1 MSHQT
6 GIAPSS
12 KLDNY
17 LKSPGHEND
26 RCIKITIVDE
36 ELFLEQNRLAVSD
49 YESDWDRNVIACI
62 EDNKPCYVFYRL
74 DSKNSGENYNWVF
87 IAFCPNEGAV
97 KDKMLYAATRASMK
111 RIFGDNR
118 VSTEMFAT
126 LLDEV
131 TLQAYRNHTL
141 SEGAAA
147 PMTDAEIELK
157 ELSSRHSQSS
167 NSQCLSSAEKEL
179 LEVSKNEHIMR
190 SQMEANKATLPGLSL
205 PVTLELTQSIEKFKK
220 GFINYVQIKLDTDR
234 EELKLW
240 DCSNI
245 GVEELGAKVPEDEP
259 RYHMFNFGHTF
270 EDKKIFSAVFIYSCP
285 GYNTPVKQRM
295 MYSSTK
301 SNFLSS
307 LEELGVVIAAK
318 TEISGGEELT
328 EATVYDL
335 IHPQQHASRQHFAK
349 PKAPAKGGRRLI
361 KKPA

>member
-17 LKSPGHEND
+17 LKSAGHEND

-36 ELFLEQNRLAVSD
+36 ELFLEQNRLPVSD

-157 ELSSRHSQSS
+157 
-167 NSQCLSSAEKEL
+167 
-179 LEVSKNEHIMR
+179 EVSKNEHIMR

>member
-12 KLDNY
+12 KLENY
-17 LKSPGHEND
+17 LKSPGHESD

-36 ELFLEQNRLAVSD
+36 ELLLEQNRLAVSD
-49 YESDWDRNVIACI
+49 YEADWDRNVIACI

-74 DSKNSGENYNWVF
+74 DSKNAGENYNWVF

-111 RIFGDNR
+111 RVFGDNR
-118 VSTEMFAT
+118 VATEMFAT
-126 LLDEV
+126 LMDEV
-131 TLQAYRNHTL
+131 TLQAYRNHNL
-141 SEGAAA
+141 SEGADA

-157 ELSSRHSQSS
+157 
-167 NSQCLSSAEKEL
+167 
-179 LEVSKNEHIMR
+179 EVSKNEHIMR
-190 SQMEANKATLPGLSL
+190 SQMEANKSTLPGLSL
-205 PVTLELTQSIEKFKK
+205 PVTAELTQSIEKFKK
-220 GFINYVQIKLDTDR
+220 GFINYVQIKLDTDK

-245 GVEELGAKVPEDEP
+245 GVEELGAKIPDDEP

-270 EDKKIFSAVFIYSCP
+270 EDEKIFSAVFIYSCP

-328 EATVYDL
+328 EAAVYDL
-335 IHPQQHASRQHFAK
+335 IHPQKHASRAHFAK

-361 KKPA
+361 KK